1 MPAQVGQLIAS
12 ARTRMRPRWSQDFL
26 AEELT
31 LRGYSVTRGQ
41 IARLETASPGR
52 HDAEL
57 LAAIAEIMAIPDA
70 LVRRAI
76 MEDYEALQGDVSSKL
91 KPPPELWPELRD
103 LR

>member
-1 MPAQVGQLIAS
+1 
-12 ARTRMRPRWSQDFL
+12 MRPRWSQDFL

-41 IARLETASPGR
+41 VARLETAPPGR

-57 LAAIAEIMAIPDA
+57 LAAIAEIMSIPDP

-91 KPPPELWPELRD
+91 KPSPELWPELRD